1 MCSTKAVSQP
11 STAWLAHP
19 YLPWFFFLFAAV
31 LILAGTGLRSPW
43 PADEPRFALIAK
55 EMVESGQ
62 WLFPLRGGEYYPDKP
77 PVFMWS
83 IAVFY
88 ALTGSLKL
96 AFLLPS
102 ALCSL
107 LTLFLVY
114 DLGSRLWNRQTGL
127 LAAASLLFSFQFV
140 LQAKS
145 AQIDAMVTC
154 WITLGCYGMLRFML
168 TERRWR
174 WYFTA
179 FFFMG
184 VGVITKG
191 VGFLP
196 VFMLIPYA
204 LHVFRFK
211 QSRRTSFGD
220 IGKWLAGPAIMLFT
234 IGLWLVPML
243 LVVDNSHDPLLQQ
256 YRDNILFRQTVT
268 RYADSWHHIKPFWY
282 YVLNVIPAFWLPLS
296 VAFPWLVPNWIKALR
311 AGDGRILIP
320 LGWVLLVLIF
330 FSISPGKR
338 GVYILPALPMLALIA
353 SPYVTEIIKR
363 NGFSRLI
370 TVIISALSLVL
381 LTAGVAGLAGV
392 EKLLTLQEKFEVTPW
407 WWFIFTGSCGLATLL
422 FVREKNTPLRW
433 PVFISLLWVS
443 WSTWG
448 YVLLENVKTP
458 VNVYDNIRAHHGDN
472 IEVGL
477 VDFAEQFILFSP
489 YPVTHFGFHTQTE
502 KQLAKAY
509 EWLED
514 NPSRFVLTSKN
525 NLKGLCFD
533 SEKAE
538 PAGYAHR
545 KEWVLL
551 SSDSKLGQCTI
562 SAEGIPEYHY
572 RPATR

>member
-1 MCSTKAVSQP
+1 MCSAKVVSQP

-19 YLPWFFFLFAAV
+19 YLPWLFFLFAAV

-127 LAAASLLFSFQFV
+127 VAAATLLFSFQFV

-145 AQIDAMVTC
+145 AQIDAMATC

-204 LHVFRFK
+204 LYVFRFK
-211 QSRRTSFGD
+211 QSGPTSLRD
-220 IGKWLAGPAIMLFT
+220 IGKWIAGPAIMLVT

-243 LVVDNSHDPLLQQ
+243 LVVESSHDPLLQQ

-282 YVLNVIPAFWLPLS
+282 YALNVIPAFWLPLS
-296 VAFPWLVPNWIKALR
+296 VALPWLVPNWTKALR

-353 SPYVTEIIKR
+353 SPYVTEIVKR

-392 EKLLTLQEKFEVTPW
+392 DKLLTLQEKFEVTPW
-407 WWFIFTGSCGLATLL
+407 WWFILTGNCGLATLL
-422 FVREKNTPLRW
+422 LVRGKNTPLRW
-433 PVFISLLWVS
+433 PVFMSLLWVS

-489 YPVTHFGFHTQTE
+489 YPVTHFGFHTPTE

-545 KEWVLL
+545 NEWVLL
-551 SSDSKLGQCTI
+551 SSDSKLEQCTI

>member
-1 MCSTKAVSQP
+1 MCSKKSVSQP

-19 YLPWFFFLFAAV
+19 CLPWFFFLFAAV

-204 LHVFRFK
+204 LYVFRFK
-211 QSRRTSFGD
+211 QSRRNSFRD
-220 IGKWLAGPAIMLFT
+220 IGKWLAGPAIMLVT

-296 VAFPWLVPNWIKALR
+296 VALPWLIPGWVKALR

-353 SPYVTEIIKR
+353 SPYVTEIVKR

-381 LTAGVAGLAGV
+381 LTAGIAGLTGV

-407 WWFIFTGSCGLATLL
+407 WWFIFTGSCGLVTVL
-422 FVREKNTPLRW
+422 FVRGKNTPLRW

-458 VNVYDNIRAHHGDN
+458 VNIYDNIRAHHGDN

-489 YPVTHFGFHTQTE
+489 YPVTHFGFHTPTE

-545 KEWVLL
+545 NEWVLL

-572 RPATR
+572 RPAAR